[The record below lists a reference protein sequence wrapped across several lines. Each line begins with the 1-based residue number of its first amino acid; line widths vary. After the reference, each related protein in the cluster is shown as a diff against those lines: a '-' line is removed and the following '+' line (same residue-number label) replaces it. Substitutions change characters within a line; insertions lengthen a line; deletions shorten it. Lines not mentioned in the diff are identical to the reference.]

1 MKKLL
6 ASAAVALLLVGCSD
20 ATGSHATTEVSAKAT
35 TQASHDAKKLRGEFD
50 TVTELKD
57 AAVKAG
63 YACESWKETKWNQGT
78 CSGKDFLGVFTNRGS
93 RSASM
98 HQTQAAGES
107 FTALVGDNWYISGD
121 ESALKALEGKL
132 NGKIEKVEG
141 AAQKKETAN

>member
-20 ATGSHATTEVSAKAT
+20 ATGSHATSAASAKAT
-35 TQASHDAKKLRGEFD
+35 TQVSHEASVKKLHGDFD
-50 TVTELKD
+50 TVAELKD

-98 HQTQAAGES
+98 HQAQAAGES

-121 ESALKALEGKL
+121 EAALQALEGKL

-141 AAQKKETAN
+141 AAQKKD